1 MLGFLPVLELPK
13 YKTNLHVRQ
22 PTITTF
28 SHQENV
34 YAEPV

>member
-1 MLGFLPVLELPK
+1 MIAFLPVLELPK
-13 YKTNLHVRQ
+13 YKINLHIRQ

-28 SHQENV
+28 NPQQNV